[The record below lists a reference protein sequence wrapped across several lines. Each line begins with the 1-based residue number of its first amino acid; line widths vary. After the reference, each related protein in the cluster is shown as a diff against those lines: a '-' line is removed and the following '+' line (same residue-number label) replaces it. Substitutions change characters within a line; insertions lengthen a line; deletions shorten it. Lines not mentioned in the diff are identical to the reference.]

1 MALPGAPRC
10 SLVVGSVHC
19 PIFVRFVMVRFKGS
33 GVQRFRFDPATL
45 ETPSALLVQGQS
57 QELRPRQCWRVYA
70 VIQRAMGCSAQRL
83 RRILRSA
90 MILQWFASTVVGAHT
105 LACSRA
111 PRLRINGIMQLFG
124 AKCKRFCQKIF
135 SCNFSMLRKVGKFY
149 EYFL

>member
-1 MALPGAPRC
+1 MALPDAPRC
-10 SLVVGSVHC
+10 SLVAGSVHC

-33 GVQRFRFDPATL
+33 GVQRFRFDPTTL
-45 ETPSALLVQGQS
+45 ETPSALFVHWQS

-70 VIQRAMGCSAQRL
+70 VIQCAVGCSAQRL

-90 MILQWFASTVVGAHT
+90 MILQWFASKVGGLHT
-105 LACSRA
+105 RRVRGA

-124 AKCKRFCQKIF
+124 AKRKRFCQKIF
-135 SCNFSMLRKVGKFY
+135 SCKFSRLRKVGKFY